1 MGVKM
6 IVEMNL
12 EFSEAN
18 LLFSLLQREI
28 EAVRD
33 CNMDEADKDYVLK
46 DYCKLLR
53 KLERTKNRA
62 SEYDGG

>member
-1 MGVKM
+1 M

-18 LLFSLLQREI
+18 LLFSLLKREI

-33 CNMDEADKDYVLK
+33 CNMDESDKDYILK